1 MKGLKKIVEAPGFDE
16 DMLRN
21 FKMLITVK
29 FGFQP
34 EFDIWFGIY
43 FK

>member
-21 FKMLITVK
+21 FKIQMKI
-29 FGFQP
+29 
-34 EFDIWFGIY
+34 GICY
-43 FK
+43 SWN